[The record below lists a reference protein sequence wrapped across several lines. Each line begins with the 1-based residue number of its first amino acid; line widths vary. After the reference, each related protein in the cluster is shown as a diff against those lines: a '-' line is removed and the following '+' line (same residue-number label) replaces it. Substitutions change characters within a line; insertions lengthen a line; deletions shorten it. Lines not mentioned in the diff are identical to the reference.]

1 MSAGS
6 VNINYNNSCNT
17 KLQLYL
23 IRKDSKMSITVLMKK
38 CENVHTFLWIKLYD
52 THIRLKFN

>member
-23 IRKDSKMSITVLMKK
+23 IRKDSKMSITILMKK
-38 CENVHTFLWIKLYD
+38 CEPFQMFFADKIVRHTYSFKI
-52 THIRLKFN
+52 